1 MTKLT
6 FVVALFA
13 LTLAACKKNDQKP
26 PPPPAAPVLSAL
38 PGGGKDT
45 LSVGDSLKLIAKLT
59 AKDTATYIWKIGGQ
73 SVGADSIFTYHP
85 TARGDYQITIVVSN
99 QGGSDSAV
107 YYIHVYGAYEN
118 GFFIINEGIHAVWD
132 PGTKYNIN
140 TIGTISFF
148 RYDTQKMEDSVYTGA
163 NPGKDLG
170 PANSIPEY
178 GAIWD
183 GKLYVVCEAG
193 GPIVQA
199 DPYSLQETGRVPA
212 GATDWRAFL
221 GIDSTHALVSSNT
234 GIYMLNLATMT
245 MGGPVSS
252 ITGQVGDMTA
262 SGNYIFVISQACGL
276 VALNKSD
283 YSVAQRVSPFSNM
296 GFAKTVDGGIW
307 AGGTTGLVRVDPSTL
322 DTITLATDFPI
333 LDTWVDWHPG
343 CIATSPVVNTFWF
356 GSNYGAYAQA
366 CVSGTLQPLYGFG
379 GEISS
384 GPPIS
389 YKDYMYADG
398 LGCDSLKGLYAVTV
412 LDGQGNNYMMNQLWL
427 PSGAAYNYS
436 GFYFPAMLVFH

>member
-1 MTKLT
+1 MYKLLLISLIL
-6 FVVALFA
+6 A
-13 LTLAACKKNDQKP
+13 LAACKKNSTP
-26 PPPPAAPVLSAL
+26 PPTPPAPPTAPA
-38 PGGGKDT
+38 GGKDT
-45 LSVGDSLKLIAKLT
+45 LSVGDSLRLSAKG
-59 AKDTATYIWKIGGQ
+59 ATTYNWKIGGQ
-73 SVGADSIFTYHP
+73 SVSTDSTFTYRP
-85 TARGDYQITIVVSN
+85 TTRGDYQITIVVSN

-132 PGTKYNIN
+132 PGTKYNTN

-148 RYDTQKMEDSVYTGA
+148 RYDTQKMEDSVYTKA

-178 GAIWD
+178 GTIWD

-234 GIYMLNLATMT
+234 GIYMLDLATMT
-245 MGGPVSS
+245 IGSSVSS

-262 SGNYIFVISQACGL
+262 AGNYIFVVSQGCGL

-283 YSVAQRVSPFSNM
+283 YSVAQRVYPFINM
-296 GFAKTVDGGIW
+296 GFAKTTDGAIW
-307 AGGTTGLVRVDPSTL
+307 AGGDYGLLRVDPITL
-322 DTITLATDFPI
+322 DTLTLSTAFPI
-333 LDTWVDWHPG
+333 NDTWVDWHPG
-343 CIATSPVVNTFWF
+343 CIAASPLVNTFWF
-356 GSNYGAYAQA
+356 SSDYGAYTQA
-366 CVSGTLQPLYGFG
+366 VISGVIQSLSGFG
-379 GEISS
+379 VVISS
-384 GPPIS
+384 GPPVY
-389 YKDYMYADG
+389 YKDYPYADG
-398 LGCDSLKGLYAVTV
+398 LGCDSLGRLYAVTV

-427 PSGAAYNYS
+427 PSGSAYNYT